1 MYSVVLLA
9 ALSTGGDVPAGLFNR
24 GCCGGSSS
32 HHVSCSGGCHGTSCS
47 GSHRKHRSHGCS
59 GGNYACTGASCHGS
73 SCFGG
78 HRKHR
83 GHNNCCGCTGSATIV
98 SCTGTVVPAPVVAP
112 PVKGKI
118 GLDNVAPATLIVSVP
133 AEARLT
139 VDGQITSSTSTQR
152 VFVTPAL
159 SLDRVY
165 NYTIEA
171 EYVRDGKLVK
181 ISKEVAVKAGDET
194 RVRFDDEASLVASR

>member
-9 ALSTGGDVPAGLFNR
+9 ALSTGGEVPAGLLNR

-32 HHVSCSGGCHGTSCS
+32 HHVSCSGGCYGTSCS
-47 GSHRKHRSHGCS
+47 GSHRKHRTHGCC
-59 GGNYACTGASCHGS
+59 GGNYSCTGVSCHGS

-83 GHNNCCGCTGSATIV
+83 GHNNCCGCTGTV
-98 SCTGTVVPAPVVAP
+98 NCCGCTGTVVPAPVVAP
-112 PVKGKI
+112 PAKGKV

-194 RVRFDDEASLVASR
+194 RVRFDDEATRVASR